1 MYYVDLLAKEYEDSI
16 DSKRDY
22 PKVFWVLTVFL
33 IIAVVVFLIFMSGL
47 NSDLL
52 LLRLVPD
59 PYHWV
64 EIVTGMLTVICA
76 FWVRYLASK
85 TEMQQTETQ
94 LREGQMEEE
103 QSRGTITITG
113 GNVTTTM
120 TEGNVTTTIAESN
133 ATTTITG
140 GNVTTTITGGN
151 VTATDR
157 IAAVPPMESSIGTP
171 MTNIGKREEV
181 LQTFFQ
187 DHNLDTKDNA
197 EIQELIDC
205 IETRANKLE
214 RGKSLFI
221 KFEKFFSAYIMPIAI
236 SMISIIVKELGSADL
251 IVGGI
256 GLIVTLFVWY
266 VAISAIGKVLD
277 EIFNKPTR
285 QYHEMAQDIK
295 LYNILRSDTP
305 ATSNESQT

>member
-22 PKVFWVLTVFL
+22 PKRFWVLTVLL

-47 NSDLL
+47 NSE
-52 LLRLVPD
+52 LRLVPD

-64 EIVTGMLTVICA
+64 EIVSGVLTVIFA
-76 FWVRYLASK
+76 FWVRCVVSK

-103 QSRGTITITG
+103 QSEGTITITG

-171 MTNIGKREEV
+171 MTNIGKREGV

-187 DHNLDTKDNA
+187 NHNLDTKDNA

-205 IETRANKLE
+205 IEARAKELE
-214 RGKSLFI
+214 YVQPLST
-221 KFEKFFSAYIMPIAI
+221 KFKAFLSSYIIPIAI
-236 SMISIIVKELGSADL
+236 YVISTIAAGLEPSDL

-256 GLIVTLFVWY
+256 SLIVVLFVWF
-266 VAISAIGKVLD
+266 VAMSAINKALD
-277 EIFNKPTR
+277 EIFNRPTK

-295 LYNILRSDTP
+295 LYSILRSDTP
-305 ATSNESQT
+305 ATSHESQT